1 MSLGRK
7 MAILLAGFLLV
18 AVTLTA
24 GSYSLT
30 ARSVRASVE
39 GVGNSLVS
47 ETALSL
53 DEYFS
58 KLLSLTSALSTSVSA
73 LSGNLAPA
81 GYTDLFGRYLQSI
94 RSHGVQDVFMGFENG
109 DFRDATRWNPP
120 EGYDPRIRSW

>member
-53 DEYFS
+53 D
-58 KLLSLTSALSTSVSA
+58 
-73 LSGNLAPA
+73 
-81 GYTDLFGRYLQSI
+81 SI
-94 RSHGVQDVFMGFENG
+94 FPSSC
-109 DFRDATRWNPP
+109 P
-120 EGYDPRIRSW
+120 